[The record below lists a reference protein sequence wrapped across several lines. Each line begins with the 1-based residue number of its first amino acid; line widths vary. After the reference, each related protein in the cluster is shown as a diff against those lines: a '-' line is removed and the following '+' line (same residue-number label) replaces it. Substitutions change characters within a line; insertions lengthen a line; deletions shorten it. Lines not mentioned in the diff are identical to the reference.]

1 LYFKFCPEFLFTENK
16 PKLNLSRH
24 FLVYTCN
31 EFHQN
36 HSVVAEMFHK
46 HTSYAKVQAE
56 VKVCALLPAT
66 ADGGA
71 KNSICA
77 AFYCQTH
84 PQPH

>member
-24 FLVYTCN
+24 ILVYTCN

-36 HSVVAEMFHK
+36 HSVVAEMLHIEDCDPPHK
-46 HTSYAKVQAE
+46 HTSYVNVWAE
-56 VKVCALLPAT
+56 VKFCALLPAT

-71 KNSICA
+71 KNS
-77 AFYCQTH
+77 
-84 PQPH
+84 

>member
-1 LYFKFCPEFLFTENK
+1 LFTENK
-16 PKLNLSRH
+16 PKLNLSRL

-36 HSVVAEMFHK
+36 HSVVAEMLHVENCDPPQK

-66 ADGGA
+66 ADGDA
-71 KNSICA
+71 KNS
-77 AFYCQTH
+77 
-84 PQPH
+84 